1 MDRLL
6 NLPLQAV
13 VLSEIGIKD
22 LGRCDVLIL
31 EDEPL
36 MAALVARYLTQLPK
50 GLKGLEDPKLNV
62 LSLSSGFEL
71 LTADLS
77 KVKVAI
83 VDILLPQVTG
93 VDLIRDFRS
102 RFPQIGL
109 VPISGMATEPMKRSL
124 KELLPAPLGLL
135 DKPFRKEDFTAA
147 FCDAWNFHHS
157 GSQQS
162 KVLSPAQAPNLDRI
176 GEAES
181 TWTVGASSSRPV
193 AELRRNLAKKAA

>member
-1 MDRLL
+1 MDRSL
-6 NLPLQAV
+6 NLSLQSV

-36 MAALVARYLTQLPK
+36 MAALITRYLGTLPQ
-50 GLKGLEDPKLNV
+50 GLKGLVEAKLNV
-62 LSLSSGFEL
+62 LTLSSGFEL

-93 VDLIRDFRS
+93 VDLIRDFRQ
-102 RFPQIGL
+102 RFPQLGL
-109 VPISGMATEPMKRSL
+109 VPISGMATEPMKRGL

-135 DKPFRKEDFTAA
+135 DKPFRKEDFSAA
-147 FCDAWNFHHS
+147 FRDAWNHHHALP
-157 GSQQS
+157 GSQAA
-162 KVLSPAQAPNLDRI
+162 KPAVKETHEHGD
-176 GEAES
+176 GEAIWS
-181 TWTVGASSSRPV
+181 VGSSSSKPV